1 MNIIPFVI
9 TPAGSSASFKD
20 FHHFVSFGLSLLS
33 PLSQVH
39 HRNVSL
45 SHQSLICLVWLRGTL
60 RSPFDT
66 QNTKCIIS
74 IKCWEDKKKKEGEEE
89 EEAGIFLKAHICSE
103 LNLAGFT
110 KSEKQLKE
118 HNTLTDENLSRNLAR
133 ICASVSLESGCD

>member
-1 MNIIPFVI
+1 M
-9 TPAGSSASFKD
+9 T
-20 FHHFVSFGLSLLS
+20 
-33 PLSQVH
+33 
-39 HRNVSL
+39 HRILNVL
-45 SHQSLICLVWLRGTL
+45 FQLNVEKT
-60 RSPFDT
+60 
-66 QNTKCIIS
+66 
-74 IKCWEDKKKKEGEEE
+74 KKKKEGEEE